1 MQKDSAQAKI
11 SLKVV
16 GGLLFLTHPVDSLS
30 GWLLIIWLG
39 SRLLPIEAVVLNVS
53 LQMRPESTFVQCA
66 PLNHCAVTTRD
77 CR

>member
-53 LQMRPESTFVQCA
+53 TDA
-66 PLNHCAVTTRD
+66 A
-77 CR
+77 